1 MAYFGVTATETGLA
15 AAAPGVD
22 LVEGL
27 ARSLDGVLRDAPIV
41 VLIHGYKFDPD
52 LPEADPH
59 RLLYA
64 FRPNS
69 ADGRRIRSWPQGL
82 GFAKT
87 GGRGGLAVGFGWPA
101 RLPLL
106 GSLLTTRRTGFARA
120 YDRAGDYG
128 ARLAD
133 LIHLLRRLAPG
144 RDIDLLGH
152 SLGARVA
159 LASLPHLD
167 AAPGRMLLLGAAEFG
182 SRARDYLAAA
192 PRGRAP
198 DVYNITARSNDI
210 YDALFEQFAP
220 RGGLLNDSGAGHGRA
235 VGLGLGAD
243 LPNWLD
249 LQLDRQEVTDWISA
263 RGMTLT
269 RTEARH
275 CHWAFY
281 TLDGALELYQ
291 AILRRRPGWDITSL
305 RGAACFATQEPRWSR
320 LRRRRLGLPG
330 PGRGP
335 AIAWER

>member
-1 MAYFGVTATETGLA
+1 MAYFGVTATENGLA
-15 AAAPGVD
+15 AAVPGVD
-22 LVEGL
+22 LVAGL
-27 ARSLDGVLRDAPIV
+27 ARSLQDVPPDAPIV

-82 GFAKT
+82 GFARH

-101 RLPLL
+101 RLPLF
-106 GSLLTTRRTGFARA
+106 GCLLKSGRTGFALA
-120 YDRAGDYG
+120 YDRAGAYG

-133 LIHLLRRLAPG
+133 LVHLLRQLAPG

-159 LASLPHLD
+159 LASLPHLE

-182 SRARDYLAAA
+182 SCAQDYLAAA
-192 PRGRAP
+192 PHDRAP
-198 DVYNITARSNDI
+198 EIYNITARSNDL

-220 RGGLLNDSGAGHGRA
+220 RTRAGGTQRA
-235 VGLGLGAD
+235 IGLGLGAD

-249 LQLDRQEVTDWISA
+249 LQLDRQEVTDWIRA
-263 RGMTLT
+263 RGMAVT

-291 AILRRRPGWDITSL
+291 AILRRRPGWDIANL
-305 RGAACFATQEPRWSR
+305 RNTACFAGQEPRWTR
-320 LRRRRLGLPG
+320 LRRRRLDL
-330 PGRGP
+330 P
-335 AIAWER
+335 AIGRDQTVAWER